1 MRSVVAIWILGWSY
15 CWHFLLGRLD
25 RLQNRVWLLFKH
37 LVRILA
43 LNFLR
48 VEILNIPWMKL
59 SCFLA
64 ILNLKFLKKIAFL
77 LYQIIIFKYLLPVIV
92 LFESLKRNFLQNFIN
107 YFTFFTIFTAWWVR
121 FSILNCKRPA
131 CPQLASIL
139 VFPTNN

>member
-1 MRSVVAIWILGWSY
+1 MRSVVAIWILGWYY

-25 RLQNRVWLLFKH
+25 RLKNRVWLLFKH

-64 ILNLKFLKKIAFL
+64 ILNLKFVKKIAFL